1 MNRLTAVTK
10 EKGDLEARW
19 RQEVAAEKKLE
30 VETNIAEKK
39 TEDVSRQLAALQTDL
54 ATAKTGYADTRA
66 QLEKEEAEFNKKE
79 RTTDLVVQQTM
90 QTLKEAKADQEFKQ
104 KYLEEEAESDRKE
117 MAEAKAKLAQ
127 VEAAE
132 KDDAR
137 QHAEKLQQISFKD

>member
-10 EKGDLEARW
+10 EKGDIEERW

-30 VETNIAEKK
+30 VETALAEQK
-39 TEDVSRQLAALQTDL
+39 TAQVGRQLSALQTDL

-90 QTLKEAKADQEFKQ
+90 ETLKSAKADQEFKQ

-117 MAEAKAKLAQ
+117 MAEARKKLGQ

-132 KDDAR
+132 KEDAR

>member
-10 EKGDLEARW
+10 EKGDLEGRW

-66 QLEKEEAEFNKKE
+66 
-79 RTTDLVVQQTM
+79 
-90 QTLKEAKADQEFKQ
+90 
-104 KYLEEEAESDRKE
+104 
-117 MAEAKAKLAQ
+117 
-127 VEAAE
+127 
-132 KDDAR
+132 
-137 QHAEKLQQISFKD
+137 